1 MNTAVDA
8 SNQGPVKATWI
19 LLVIAW
25 VTFLVP
31 LIGGIVGWPL
41 NLVAFI
47 LSIVIMSK
55 GNTSG
60 GLIPLLCSLIVS
72 PLIYFLV
79 PVVLV
84 GLGAALD
91 AAG

>member
-1 MNTAVDA
+1 MNTAVEA

-19 LLVIAW
+19 LLIIAW
-25 VTFLVP
+25 VTFLIP
-31 LIGGIVGWPL
+31 LFGGLVGWPL

-47 LSIVIMSK
+47 LSIVVMSK
-55 GNTSG
+55 GNTVG

-84 GLGAALD
+84 ALGVALD
-91 AAG
+91 TAG

>member
-1 MNTAVDA
+1 MNTAVGA
-8 SNQGPVKATWI
+8 SNRGPVTATWI
-19 LLVIAW
+19 LLGIAW
-25 VTFLVP
+25 VTFLIP
-31 LIGGIVGWPL
+31 FLGGLVGWPL

-47 LSIVIMSK
+47 LSIVVMSK
-55 GNTSG
+55 GNTVG

-84 GLGAALD
+84 ALGVALD
-91 AAG
+91 TAG